1 MSINILI
8 YLTIQPKTKDIQFTT
23 KEDKENQ
30 RTVRIEKSVKVF
42 FCLPKI
48 LTITDT
54 SINAGLQLI
63 I

>member
-23 KEDKENQ
+23 KEDKEKQ
-30 RTVRIEKSVKVF
+30 RTVRIEKSVSF
-42 FCLPKI
+42 FLSTKNM
-48 LTITDT
+48 TITDT

>member
-8 YLTIQPKTKDIQFTT
+8 YLTIQPKFKDIQFTT
-23 KEDKENQ
+23 KEDKEKQ
-30 RTVRIEKSVKVF
+30 RTVRIEKSVSF
-42 FCLPKI
+42 FLSPKNM
-48 LTITDT
+48 TITDT

>member
-23 KEDKENQ
+23 KEDKEKQ

-42 FCLPKI
+42 SVYQKY
-48 LTITDT
+48 
-54 SINAGLQLI
+54 
-63 I
+63 